1 MPILKPEVQCF
12 PEGLL
17 TDPPAADSLSERRWW
32 VLHTKPRQEKS
43 VARQLLALQIPF
55 FLPQTPRTSISRGRK
70 RQAFVPLFANYVFLH
85 GTEHDRRRSLET
97 NRLVSVLSVADDAEL
112 WTDLRQIHRLI
123 ESKAP
128 LTVESRL
135 EPGQRVRVK
144 SGSFAGLEGTVL
156 ARRRKTRLLVV
167 VRVMQQ
173 GVSCEVDDFLL
184 EPI

>member
-1 MPILKPEVQCF
+1 TMPILKPEVQCF

-17 TDPPAADSLSERRWW
+17 TDPPAADEPTNRRWW

-55 FLPQTPRTSISRGRK
+55 FSPQAPRTSMSRGRK

-112 WTDLRQIHRLI
+112 W
-123 ESKAP
+123 
-128 LTVESRL
+128 
-135 EPGQRVRVK
+135 
-144 SGSFAGLEGTVL
+144 
-156 ARRRKTRLLVV
+156 
-167 VRVMQQ
+167 
-173 GVSCEVDDFLL
+173 
-184 EPI
+184 